1 MSNDA
6 LRSVCGPAAIPGWPA
21 LPPLCASTID
31 TALVSNNMEYELR
44 ALVMQHRR
52 VSHTYRL
59 NLLILASVT
68 QQNCKMLPYWSFKR
82 VAITIFLKIYSVL
95 KNGHYSY
102 CLENNARF
110 GKSGVQFYVYIRLR
124 IKGSAQCGMIIL
136 VTC

>member
-59 NLLILASVT
+59 VNTDISIPT
-68 QQNCKMLPYWSFKR
+68 K
-82 VAITIFLKIYSVL
+82 
-95 KNGHYSY
+95 
-102 CLENNARF
+102 LEDVF
-110 GKSGVQFYVYIRLR
+110 
-124 IKGSAQCGMIIL
+124 IL
-136 VTC
+136 VFQENSINHIL